1 MKKVVFI
8 LVLGVI
14 MMGCNAKD
22 NRRIASS
29 QGSSQVPV
37 EPKSHYGMSY
47 EGDDDGNGNGVPP
60 TTTPLQ
66 QSATSFQVD
75 VYLENSGSMNGYVDA
90 GKTDFQQNVFNY
102 LDDVE
107 QWLGSQLNL
116 FFINNK
122 IIPKGNLLDDYI
134 TKLTPNDFKSS
145 GGSTSTTDIA
155 DLFRLVLEQGNDS
168 VVSILVSDFIFSP
181 GTQNNPEAYLGD
193 QQVKIKRAFENYLNM
208 HSDLAVMVYQLYSN
222 FKGTYYDY
230 LNTPHK
236 NYVGQRPYY
245 IWVIGHPLKIAEMR
259 VAIPEN
265 RFLHKVENFW
275 SITSLSPNIE
285 NYAILPNPKKGS
297 FNKLGKDGM
306 NKMKKD
312 TQGEF
317 MFTIGADLGVLDL
330 ILGSD
335 YLLDTDHY
343 ARIINKQTA
352 DDWYITVSPNTI
364 PTSPATHNISLF
376 SKGNLPKG
384 DFELAICRKKPKWA
398 DDYTDMDDRTL
409 DDSNQTKTYGLHFIF
424 DGIVQAYSAKCGDYY
439 SSMNFK
445 MN

>member
-1 MKKVVFI
+1 MKKLLSSLFVCI
-8 LVLGVI
+8 LLF
-14 MMGCNAKD
+14 GCNAKD
-22 NRRIASS
+22 NRRADK
-29 QGSSQVPV
+29 QRQVGEIPEV
-37 EPKSHYGMSY
+37 PTKSPGMSY
-47 EGDDDGNGNGVPP
+47 GGDVNDEKLLNPITN
-60 TTTPLQ
+60 T
-66 QSATSFQVD
+66 FQVN

-90 GKTDFQQNVFNY
+90 GRTDFQHNVFNY

-116 FFINNK
+116 FYINSEL
-122 IIPKGNLLDDYI
+122 IPKGNYLDGYI
-134 TKLTPNDFKSS
+134 NKLTPQDFKNSR
-145 GGSTSTTDIA
+145 GSKSTTDIA

-181 GTQNNPEAYLGD
+181 GTQNNPEQYLGD
-193 QQVKIKRAFENYLNM
+193 QQVKIKRAFEYYLNK

-236 NYVGQRPYY
+236 NYEGQRPYY
-245 IWVIGHPLKIAEMR
+245 IWVIGHPLKIAEMK
-259 VAIPEN
+259 VAIPESK
-265 RFLHKVENFW
+265 FLHKVENFW
-275 SITSLSPNIE
+275 SITSFSPTIE
-285 NYAILPNPKKGS
+285 NYAILPNPRKGD
-297 FNKLGKDGM
+297 FTKQNKSE
-306 NKMKKD
+306 MKKMRKD
-312 TQGEF
+312 AQGEF
-317 MFTIGADLGVLDL
+317 LFTVGADLGVLDL
-330 ILGSD
+330 LLGND

-376 SKGNLPKG
+376 TKGNLPKG

-398 DDYTDMDDRTL
+398 DEYSDMDDREL
-409 DDSNQTKTYGLHFIF
+409 IDSNQMKTYGLHFVF

-439 SSMNFK
+439 SIMNFK

>member
-1 MKKVVFI
+1 MKIVSLCLTICLIIF
-8 LVLGVI
+8 
-14 MMGCNAKD
+14 GCNAKD
-22 NRRIASS
+22 NRRKAIQPQ
-29 QGSSQVPV
+29 QGSNQ
-37 EPKSHYGMSY
+37 GQTQ
-47 EGDDDGNGNGVPP
+47 PP
-60 TTTPLQ
+60 Q
-66 QSATSFQVD
+66 QIDCSVN

-90 GKTDFQQNVFNY
+90 GKTEFQHNVFNY

-116 FFINNK
+116 FFINSQ
-122 IIPKGNLLDDYI
+122 IISKGSNLNDYI
-134 TKLTPNDFKSS
+134 SKLTPNDFKSS
-145 GGSTSTTDIA
+145 GGNTSTTDIA
-155 DLFRLVLEQGNDS
+155 DLFGQVLEQGNDS
-168 VVSILVSDFIFSP
+168 VVSILISDFIFSP
-181 GTQNNPEAYLGD
+181 GTQNNPEAYLGE
-193 QQVKIKRAFENYLNM
+193 QQVKIKRSFENYLN
-208 HSDLAVMVYQLYSN
+208 HNSNLAVIVYQLYSN

-230 LNTPHK
+230 LNTPHRD
-236 NYVGQRPYY
+236 YEGRRPYY
-245 IWVIGHPLKIAEMR
+245 IWVIGHPLKVAEMR

-265 RFLHKVENFW
+265 KFLHKVENFW

-285 NYAILPNPKKGS
+285 NYAILPNPRKGD
-297 FNKLGKDGM
+297 FTKQNKSEMKRMRKDA
-306 NKMKKD
+306 
-312 TQGEF
+312 QGEF
-317 MFTIGADLGVLDL
+317 LFTVGADLGVLDL
-330 ILGSD
+330 LLGND

-376 SKGNLPKG
+376 TKGNLPQG

-398 DDYTDMDDRTL
+398 DEYSDMDDSVL
-409 DDSNQTKTYGLHFIF
+409 SDSNQLKTYGLHFIF

>member
-1 MKKVVFI
+1 MRKSILLFI
-8 LVLGVI
+8 VCLVSF
-14 MMGCNAKD
+14 GCNAKD
-22 NRRIASS
+22 NRRMASQQQRS
-29 QGSSQVPV
+29 GFPEVSMEAP
-37 EPKSHYGMSY
+37 GMSY
-47 EGDDDGNGNGVPP
+47 YGNDEEAAQIANQP
-60 TTTPLQ
+60 
-66 QSATSFQVD
+66 SIDFQVN

-90 GKTDFQQNVFNY
+90 GKTDFQHNVFNY

-107 QWLGSQLNL
+107 QWLGNQLNL
-116 FFINNK
+116 FFINSR
-122 IIPKGNLLDDYI
+122 IVPKGNILDDYI
-134 TKLTPNDFKSS
+134 NKLTPNDFKGS
-145 GGSTSTTDIA
+145 GGNTSTTDIA
-155 DLFRLVLEQGNDS
+155 DLFKQVLEQGNDS
-168 VVSILVSDFIFSP
+168 IVSILISDFIFSP
-181 GTQNNPEAYLGD
+181 GTQNNPEAYLGE
-193 QQVKIKRAFENYLNM
+193 QQVKIKRAFENYLNQN
-208 HSDLAVMVYQLYSN
+208 SNLAVMVYQLYSN

-230 LNTPHK
+230 LNTPHR
-236 NYVGQRPYY
+236 NYEGRRPYY
-245 IWVIGHPLKIAEMR
+245 IWVIGHPLKVAEMR

-265 RFLHKVENFW
+265 RFLHRVENFW

-306 NKMKKD
+306 NRMKKD
-312 TQGEF
+312 AQGEF
-317 MFTIGADLGVLDL
+317 MFTIGADLGALDL
-330 ILGSD
+330 ILGND

-376 SKGNLPKG
+376 TKGNLPKG
-384 DFELAICRKKPKWA
+384 VFELAICRKKPKWA
-398 DDYTDMDDRTL
+398 DEYSDMDDRVL
-409 DDSNQTKTYGLHFIF
+409 SDSNQMKTYGLHFIF